1 MIIFFIL
8 NVILMIILS
17 YYSPSV
23 PELFLISIMI
33 LIYKKNINRK
43 YLTIYVL
50 LGGYFTDVFYFAN
63 YPIYTLS
70 YYLIYLISIKY
81 IRDFIIYDFFNL
93 FRIMFVFIFVEKII
107 FMLFTLAVGLKVVIY
122 KGFLSSMFEMLSA
135 LVFLFIYF
143 KLNSFIERKK
153 NSILY

>member
-1 MIIFFIL
+1 
-8 NVILMIILS
+8 MIILS